1 MWGGKTCDRIASAK
15 QLFRFSKQF
24 FPQSEPWSYSY
35 VKHRSKHNRPILK
48 PIEIHVA
55 GVRLLRG
62 VPRRPVNF
70 STYSNIPAINSML
83 CLSSQPLRSSGSTL
97 ANDMPLHHY
106 ELKRMISFGLR
117 HNGIGAWQL
126 HIVFAQAIFWFIKI
140 SDNGIEQ
147 LLMNLIRISRQY
159 PSLLNA
165 TALLLL
171 KIICRVTVD
180 TSEATR
186 QLVPAVTQYGWA
198 RESISGDRF
207 LESNRFSPLKSE
219 LT

>member
-1 MWGGKTCDRIASAK
+1 
-15 QLFRFSKQF
+15 
-24 FPQSEPWSYSY
+24 
-35 VKHRSKHNRPILK
+35 
-48 PIEIHVA
+48 
-55 GVRLLRG
+55 
-62 VPRRPVNF
+62 
-70 STYSNIPAINSML
+70 
-83 CLSSQPLRSSGSTL
+83 
-97 ANDMPLHHY
+97 
-106 ELKRMISFGLR
+106 
-117 HNGIGAWQL
+117 
-126 HIVFAQAIFWFIKI
+126 
-140 SDNGIEQ
+140 
-147 LLMNLIRISRQY
+147 MNLIRISRQY